1 MAKKNVSTVV
11 SIGTTYTSQHLLTEH
26 QEIHHFLDA
35 AYKIFRPEIGSTE
48 DFLLISAIS
57 KLEDLIYHYEERAE
71 LDTDSFEQSLK
82 AQGGAV

>member
-35 AYKIFRPEIGSTE
+35 AYKI
-48 DFLLISAIS
+48 
-57 KLEDLIYHYEERAE
+57 EERAE

>member
-35 AYKIFRPEIGSTE
+35 AYKIFR
-48 DFLLISAIS
+48 LISAIS

>member
-35 AYKIFRPEIGSTE
+35 AYKIFRP
-48 DFLLISAIS
+48 LLISAIS